1 MSRGRG
7 GIKVKRQGGRS
18 PGCHGDLQSGF
29 SGGEKRLLE
38 RGGAA
43 KAGRRP
49 LHDEPGSHWQ
59 QIPVQTEK
67 SEGLEGRMDIMRGL
81 DMQRSQFRGQS
92 HVNAGFWNQGPPTVH
107 IL

>member
-1 MSRGRG
+1 M
-7 GIKVKRQGGRS
+7 
-18 PGCHGDLQSGF
+18 
-29 SGGEKRLLE
+29 LE

-49 LHDEPGSHWQ
+49 LHDELGSHWQ

-67 SEGLEGRMDIMRGL
+67 REGLGERMDIMRGL

-92 HVNAGFWNQGPPTVH
+92 CFNARY
-107 IL
+107 

>member
-1 MSRGRG
+1 MSQGRG
-7 GIKVKRQGGRS
+7 GIKVNRQGGRS

-49 LHDEPGSHWQ
+49 LHDELGSHWQ

-67 SEGLEGRMDIMRGL
+67 SEGLGERVDVMRGL

-92 HVNAGFWNQGPPTVH
+92 CISARY
-107 IL
+107 